1 MFGFGMSGSFDPVQ
15 RIPDLSGKVIF
26 VTGGNVGIG
35 KESIIQ
41 LAKHNPK
48 AIYMTSRSA
57 EKAEKAVQDVLAVV
71 PKANVKIISLDL
83 TDFASIKQAAE
94 HFTSTSSRLDLL
106 INNAGVMAMPYSHT
120 KQNYDIQFGTN
131 HLGHAL
137 LVKLLLPTL
146 LKTAELP
153 NSDVRIINLASYGH
167 NFAPSGGIL
176 FDEKKAEQASP
187 SARYGSSKLAN
198 ILHARVLAERYPQ
211 LTVTAV
217 HPGVIKTD
225 LYATVNSGT
234 VARCMSSVV
243 MPLFFRDVQDGA
255 WNTLWAATTDKK
267 EVRKNYYFEPVGQA
281 VAGSKYA
288 QDRQLGEKLWN
299 FTEGEF
305 VRHGY

>member
-1 MFGFGMSGSFDPVQ
+1 
-15 RIPDLSGKVIF
+15 
-26 VTGGNVGIG
+26 
-35 KESIIQ
+35 
-41 LAKHNPK
+41 
-48 AIYMTSRSA
+48 MTSRSA
-57 EKAEKAVQDVLAVV
+57 DKAEKAVQDVLAVV
-71 PKANVKIISLDL
+71 PKANIKIISLDL

-137 LVKLLLPTL
+137 SVKLLLPTL

-187 SARYGSSKLAN
+187 SARYGSSRLAN

-225 LYATVNSGT
+225 LYTTVNSGT

-255 WNTLWAATTDKK
+255 WNTLWATTTDKK

-288 QDRQLGEKLWN
+288 QDRQLAEKLWN
-299 FTEGEF
+299 CTEGEF
-305 VRHGY
+305 VRHG

>member
-1 MFGFGMSGSFDPVQ
+1 
-15 RIPDLSGKVIF
+15 
-26 VTGGNVGIG
+26 
-35 KESIIQ
+35 
-41 LAKHNPK
+41 
-48 AIYMTSRSA
+48 MTSRSA
-57 EKAEKAVQDVLAVV
+57 QKAESAVQDVLSAV
-71 PKANVKIISLDL
+71 PGANIEVLSLDL

-94 HFTSTSSRLDLL
+94 RFISRSSRLDLL
-106 INNAGVMAMPYSHT
+106 INNAGVMAMPYSQT

-153 NSDVRIINLASYGH
+153 DSDVRIINLASYGH
-167 NFAPSGGIL
+167 NFAPAGGIL
-176 FDEKKAEQASP
+176 FDEKKAEQVSP

-198 ILHARVLAERYPQ
+198 ILHARVLRDRYPQ

-234 VARCMSSVV
+234 AARCVSAVV
-243 MPLFFRDVQDGA
+243 MPLFFRDVHDGA
-255 WNTLWAATTDKK
+255 LNTLWAATADQKA
-267 EVRKNYYFEPVGQA
+267 VRKNYYFEPIGQA

-288 QDRQLGEKLWN
+288 QDQNLADELWK
-299 FTEGEF
+299 FTENEF
-305 VRHGY
+305 ERHGY